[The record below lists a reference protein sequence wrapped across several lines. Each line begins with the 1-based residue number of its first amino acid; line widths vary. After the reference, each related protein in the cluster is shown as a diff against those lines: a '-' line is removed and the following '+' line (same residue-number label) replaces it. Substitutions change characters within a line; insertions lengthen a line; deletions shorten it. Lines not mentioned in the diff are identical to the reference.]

1 MSFAIFIH
9 REDSIYADE
18 PARHYQFP
26 KQYLSRVRE
35 AIGDWVIYYEP
46 TKVPETRGY
55 YAVAK
60 VADVIEDVRADG
72 MYLARIEPGTYLEFS
87 NPIPFMLADGRAER
101 GVLNDQGRVSG
112 RAQAAVRPLSAA
124 DFDRIVSRGL
134 AEDTLVLPR
143 LGAPIDSAAPGLL
156 EEAQAPFL
164 FEQERVRIDALTSRT
179 LRDRVFRKI
188 VLRAYEERCAVTGL
202 KLINGGGRAEVTAA
216 HIRPVEQSGP
226 DIVVNGM
233 ALSGT
238 AHWMFDRGLI
248 TFGDDYRI
256 MISRHVND
264 RDGVEAILN
273 QTRRLIVPVNQR
285 DRPHPVFLRWHRD
298 NVFKI

>member
-101 GVLNDQGRVSG
+101 GTRGRG
-112 RAQAAVRPLSAA
+112 RGNRTRMTRIGHIGADWGVIPLGLGCGDGEGRQA
-124 DFDRIVSRGL
+124 
-134 AEDTLVLPR
+134 
-143 LGAPIDSAAPGLL
+143 
-156 EEAQAPFL
+156 
-164 FEQERVRIDALTSRT
+164 
-179 LRDRVFRKI
+179 
-188 VLRAYEERCAVTGL
+188 
-202 KLINGGGRAEVTAA
+202 
-216 HIRPVEQSGP
+216 
-226 DIVVNGM
+226 
-233 ALSGT
+233 
-238 AHWMFDRGLI
+238 
-248 TFGDDYRI
+248 
-256 MISRHVND
+256 
-264 RDGVEAILN
+264 
-273 QTRRLIVPVNQR
+273 
-285 DRPHPVFLRWHRD
+285 
-298 NVFKI
+298 